1 MHEWHAVDPGSDSG
15 WPMNVTMKDFNAFC
29 FRINGFGQKPLSL
42 SLWPKPLSLSLL
54 FIISWMF
61 NTAAWEI
68 TMLKIT
74 ASIKKMQQN
83 GQANPNICHAG
94 HSSLWAHSKW
104 FAPKSLPFIYA
115 GCERCHNL
123 SNKYDPLILI
133 KLPTDGYFRWG
144 MAHPHLKCCCAI
156 LISELKSISKE

>member
-1 MHEWHAVDPGSDSG
+1 M
-15 WPMNVTMKDFNAFC
+15 
-29 FRINGFGQKPLSL
+29 
-42 SLWPKPLSLSLL
+42 
-54 FIISWMF
+54 
-61 NTAAWEI
+61 
-68 TMLKIT
+68 

-104 FAPKSLPFIYA
+104 FVPKSLPFIYA

-156 LISELKSISKE
+156 LISELKSISKEQMRITMLILFIYFNCLDGCIPELGSNDLKACKVYLFSFPRMGGDRRAIISD